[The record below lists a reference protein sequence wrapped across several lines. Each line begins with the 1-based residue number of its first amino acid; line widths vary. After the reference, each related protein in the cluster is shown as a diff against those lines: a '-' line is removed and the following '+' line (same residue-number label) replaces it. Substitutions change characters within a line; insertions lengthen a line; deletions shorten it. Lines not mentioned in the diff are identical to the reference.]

1 MSHLG
6 TRVLCILLAMM
17 LLFSGTLGAAASEI
31 ENMEETTAEIF
42 PQETTEEA
50 LPEETTSETLPAE
63 TVSETLP
70 EEPTEETQLETVPAE
85 SEPPMETDP
94 TAVSQPEDAAPGP
107 GLYFGQLHA
116 HTSLSGG
123 YGTVEEAFQFAANVE
138 GLDFFAVT
146 DHSNAFDNALSG
158 SIGTDCSAISA
169 HWAAGKAAAGA
180 VTSNRFVGI
189 FGYEM
194 SWPSMTQLGHIGTFA
209 TPGFQSWEQPAFS
222 SADSGLQN
230 YYAALTSVPGAI
242 GQFCHPGTQ
251 YGTFTDFDHYS
262 ESIDSVMTLMELFC
276 GETAQYETAYDS
288 YIRALDKGW
297 HIAPTASQANFLGN
311 WGAANSLR
319 TVIYADTLTEEGIY
333 DALRNYRAYATEDAD
348 LRIFY
353 YLDDYFMGAQLKRW
367 RIGETADICVSL
379 SDPTD
384 SVIGLVEIIIDGGV
398 VAASQTV
405 AESSGSV
412 TFSLSPEYHY
422 YFVKVTQPDGQT
434 AVTAPVWVDHRESLG
449 ISSLTCETDIPVQ
462 HQDTALSLGL
472 YNRENADFTVEN
484 IQIYADGTLLTGDTS
499 LTRIPANSTI
509 DHNLTIHCGS
519 IGQTRITVLVSGSLE
534 GVPRSYEA
542 ALDLSFR
549 RSDQVTDIVID
560 ASHGNTSLNDLS
572 SLQELAARENIQITV
587 CDSGITA
594 QMLEKTR
601 FLVVTAPAVPF
612 SDEFLS
618 VVTEFTSYG
627 GSILVCGQADR
638 LDENLHS
645 AAELNRLL
653 EAVGSSLRLHDDQAL
668 DDANNGGH
676 SDLLFPAGIN
686 TASDWCIGIS
696 GQRYRQEAG
705 CTVDAGSGTWLVRS
719 DETTCSSDGDGDGCP
734 GGSAPTL
741 MAWEALSAGGAVFAA
756 GSFPFDNESLA
767 QPRNIFDPPYA
778 NRTLLE
784 NLMQI
789 GGETLPLTTI
799 ADARK
804 EENGTLL
811 RIRGYVTAG
820 TAYPQN
826 TFPETLYVQDETGG
840 IAVMP
845 FTQSGVAVGTPVEIV
860 GTLQTGGKNPVLK
873 YVSHEILDA
882 FSHRYVGKTGS
893 WDTLLDPALHSG
905 QLVQVE
911 GTCKEVFLRPDGT
924 LMRCTLEDGKGNSIQ
939 ILVEDGIGSLATGEN
954 TLHKTIKEGR
964 RVRALGIL
972 YVDAEKI
979 PVIRVRN
986 CEEVVYVQPRASV
999 TPDTG
1004 DAIGMPLFLMG
1015 FSLAGFFLKKRRAE

>member
-1 MSHLG
+1 MTHLG
-6 TRVLCILLAMM
+6 TRCLSFLLAMT
-17 LLFSGTLGAAASEI
+17 LLFSGTLCAAASET
-31 ENMEETTAEIF
+31 EFPEETTAETL
-42 PQETTEEA
+42 PQETTEES
-50 LPEETTSETLPAE
+50 LPEETTSETLLAE
-63 TVSETLP
+63 T
-70 EEPTEETQLETVPAE
+70 TEETQPETLPTEPEPPAE
-85 SEPPMETDP
+85 TEPA
-94 TAVSQPEDAAPGP
+94 AVSLPEDTAPGP

-123 YGTVEEAFQFAANVE
+123 YGTVEEAFQFAANVD

-158 SIGTDCSAISA
+158 SIGADGAAISA
-169 HWAAGKAAAGA
+169 HWAAGKAAASA

-194 SWPSMTQLGHIGTFA
+194 SWPSMIQLGHIGTFA
-209 TPGFQSWEQPAFS
+209 TPGFQSWEQPAYS

-311 WGAANSLR
+311 WGTANSLR
-319 TVIYADTLTEEGIY
+319 TVVYADTLTEEGIY
-333 DALRNYRAYATEDAD
+333 DALRNYRAYATEDPD
-348 LRIFY
+348 LKIFY
-353 YLDDYFMGAQLKRW
+353 YLDEHFMGAQLKKW
-367 RIGETADICVSL
+367 RIGETADIRVSL

-384 SVIGLVEIIIDGGV
+384 SAIGLVEIITDGGV
-398 VAASQTV
+398 VAASQMV
-405 AESSGSV
+405 AVSSGSV

-434 AVTAPVWVDHRESLG
+434 AITAPVWVDHRESLG
-449 ISSLTCETDIPVQ
+449 ISGFVCETDVPVQ
-462 HQDTALSLGL
+462 HQDTTLSLTL
-472 YNRENADFTVEN
+472 YNRENADFSVDQ
-484 IQIYADGTLLTGDTS
+484 IQIFADDVLLTEDTS

-509 DHNLTIHCGS
+509 DHHLTIHCGS
-519 IGQTRITVLVSGSLE
+519 IGKTRITALVSGSLE
-534 GVPRSYEA
+534 GVPRRYEA

-549 RSDQVTDIVID
+549 RSDQVTDIVIV
-560 ASHGNTSLNDLS
+560 ASHGNTGLQRLS
-572 SLQELAARENIQITV
+572 ALKELAAKENIRITL
-587 CDSGITA
+587 CNSGITA

-601 FLVVTAPAVPF
+601 LLVVTAPNVPF
-612 SDEFLS
+612 SKEFLS
-618 VVTEFTSYG
+618 TVSEFASYG

-638 LDENLHS
+638 LDEDIHS

-668 DDANNGGH
+668 DDVNNGGQN
-676 SDLLFPAGIN
+676 DLLFSACIN
-686 TASDWCIGIS
+686 MASGWCSGIS
-696 GQRYRQEAG
+696 EQHYRQEAG
-705 CTVDAGSGTWLVRS
+705 CTVDAGSGTWLVRA
-719 DETTCSSDGDGDGCP
+719 DETIRSSDSDGDGCP

-741 MAWEALSAGGAVFAA
+741 MAWEALGAGGAVFAA
-756 GSFPFDNESLA
+756 GSFPFDDEALA
-767 QPRNIFDPPYA
+767 QPKNIFDPPYA

-789 GGETLPLTTI
+789 GGETLPITTI

-845 FTQSGVAVGTPVEIV
+845 FNQSGIAVGTPVEIV

-873 YVSHEILDA
+873 YVSHEKLDA

-893 WDTLLDPALHSG
+893 WDTLLDPALHGG

-911 GTCKEVFLRPDGT
+911 GKCKDVLLRPDGT
-924 LMRCTLEDGKGNSIQ
+924 LMRCTLEDGKGNAIQ

-954 TLHKTIKEGR
+954 TLHKTIKKGR
-964 RVRALGIL
+964 KVRALGIL

-986 CEEVVYVQPRASV
+986 CEEVVYVPPRASV

-1004 DAIGMPLFLMG
+1004 DAIGIPLFLMG
-1015 FSLAGFFLKKRRAE
+1015 ICLTGLLLPKRKRP